1 MLILL
6 RETSREI
13 SLIVT
18 NVGKTTRFPRYAVYF
33 VILASLEPRLNVT
46 VSNDLQ

>member
-6 RETSREI
+6 REASREV

-18 NVGKTTRFPRYAVYF
+18 NVGKTKRFPRYAVYF
-33 VILASLEPRLNVT
+33 VIPASIEPQLNVT
-46 VSNDLQ
+46 VSNDVQ